1 MKSLGKATNVE
12 ELYRRLEDSTYIKQC
27 IKYAQW
33 TIPSAFPR
41 RFDTIRNNAQQNI
54 KHDYQSMGA
63 TLTNFLSAKLTG
75 LLFPV
80 NQPFFRI
87 SANDKVLKVLGQLVN
102 KSEQELLEYF
112 AKLESDACKE
122 LYVDGAYAQLV
133 QAIRYLII
141 TGNCLIKRIDGVLTI
156 YSLHNF
162 VLRRNNEGQVLDI
175 VLKEH
180 WSYDSLPLD
189 LQSLTKD
196 KNPEDEATVFTH
208 VKRVLKNKKT
218 GTYVWEVVQELDGK
232 PVGEKVTYQDKLC
245 PYFAVTWNMVN
256 GDSYGRGMIED
267 YAGDFAKLSAL
278 SLGLAKYEMAS
289 TRIINLVAPGA
300 ATDVD
305 TLAEAE
311 DNGWVQGN
319 PAEIQPYEV
328 GVYQKIKQ
336 LSDELQVIYQ
346 RLALAFMYQGN
357 TRDAERVTGYEIQQN
372 AIEAEKALGGV
383 YSQLSAG
390 LHLPLS
396 VLLSHDVDP
405 VIVEGILQGQLGID
419 VLTGVAAL
427 GRSSDVQNLLT
438 AIQELAAIIPAMMQI
453 SPRFDTDSVIN
464 TVLLAH
470 NVPLDSVLL
479 DDEELQNKMD
489 AGNAAAEAGGM
500 GAGLGDSLTA
510 LQQAM

>member
-1 MKSLGKATNVE
+1 
-12 ELYRRLEDSTYIKQC
+12 
-27 IKYAQW
+27 
-33 TIPSAFPR
+33 
-41 RFDTIRNNAQQNI
+41 
-54 KHDYQSMGA
+54 
-63 TLTNFLSAKLTG
+63 
-75 LLFPV
+75 
-80 NQPFFRI
+80 
-87 SANDKVLKVLGQLVN
+87 
-102 KSEQELLEYF
+102 
-112 AKLESDACKE
+112 
-122 LYVDGAYAQLV
+122 
-133 QAIRYLII
+133 
-141 TGNCLIKRIDGVLTI
+141 
-156 YSLHNF
+156 
-162 VLRRNNEGQVLDI
+162 
-175 VLKEH
+175 
-180 WSYDSLPLD
+180 
-189 LQSLTKD
+189 
-196 KNPEDEATVFTH
+196 
-208 VKRVLKNKKT
+208 
-218 GTYVWEVVQELDGK
+218 
-232 PVGEKVTYQDKLC
+232 
-245 PYFAVTWNMVN
+245 MVN

-319 PAEIQPYEV
+319 PQEIQPYEV

-405 VIVEGILQGQLGID
+405 VIVEGILKGQLGID

-489 AGNAAAEAGGM
+489 AGNAAAQAG

>member
-1 MKSLGKATNVE
+1 MNYTGKATNIE
-12 ELYRRLEDSTYIKQC
+12 AMYRRLEDSKYINQC
-27 IKYAQW
+27 VKYAQW

-41 RFDTIRNNAQQNI
+41 RFDTVGHKGQQNI
-54 KHDYQSMGA
+54 QHDYQSMGA

-80 NQPFFRI
+80 NQPFFRL
-87 SANDKVLKVLGQLVN
+87 SSDSQVLTQLAKVVN
-102 KSEQELLEYF
+102 KSEKDLLEYF

-122 LYVDGAYAQLV
+122 LYIDGAYAQLV

-162 VLRRNNEGQVLDI
+162 ALRRNNEGQVLDI
-175 VLKEH
+175 ILKEH

-189 LQSLTKD
+189 LQSLAKD
-196 KNPEDEATVFTH
+196 KNPEDEATVYTH

-218 GTYVWEVVQELDGK
+218 GEYVWEVVQELDGK
-232 PVGEKVTYQDKLC
+232 LVGDKVEYLDKLC

-256 GDSYGRGMIED
+256 GDSYGRGMVED

-300 ATDVD
+300 STDVD
-305 TLAEAE
+305 SLAEAE

-319 PAEIQPYEV
+319 PADIQPYEV

-336 LSDELQVIYQ
+336 LSDEIQVIYQ

-405 VIVEGILQGQLGID
+405 LVVEGVLKGHLKID

-453 SPRFDTDSVIN
+453 SPRFDTDTVIN

-489 AGNAAAEAGGM
+489 AGNTAAGG
-500 GAGLGDSLTA
+500 GGGGLGDSLAA

>member
-1 MKSLGKATNVE
+1 
-12 ELYRRLEDSTYIKQC
+12 
-27 IKYAQW
+27 
-33 TIPSAFPR
+33 
-41 RFDTIRNNAQQNI
+41 
-54 KHDYQSMGA
+54 
-63 TLTNFLSAKLTG
+63 
-75 LLFPV
+75 
-80 NQPFFRI
+80 
-87 SANDKVLKVLGQLVN
+87 
-102 KSEQELLEYF
+102 
-112 AKLESDACKE
+112 
-122 LYVDGAYAQLV
+122 
-133 QAIRYLII
+133 
-141 TGNCLIKRIDGVLTI
+141 
-156 YSLHNF
+156 
-162 VLRRNNEGQVLDI
+162 
-175 VLKEH
+175 
-180 WSYDSLPLD
+180 
-189 LQSLTKD
+189 
-196 KNPEDEATVFTH
+196 
-208 VKRVLKNKKT
+208 
-218 GTYVWEVVQELDGK
+218 
-232 PVGEKVTYQDKLC
+232 
-245 PYFAVTWNMVN
+245 MVN

-289 TRIINLVAPGA
+289 TRVINLVSPGA

-305 TLAEAE
+305 ALAEAE

-396 VLLSHDVDP
+396 ALLTNDVDP
-405 VIVEGILQGQLGID
+405 VIVQGVLKGNLKID

-500 GAGLGDSLTA
+500 GAGLGDSLAA